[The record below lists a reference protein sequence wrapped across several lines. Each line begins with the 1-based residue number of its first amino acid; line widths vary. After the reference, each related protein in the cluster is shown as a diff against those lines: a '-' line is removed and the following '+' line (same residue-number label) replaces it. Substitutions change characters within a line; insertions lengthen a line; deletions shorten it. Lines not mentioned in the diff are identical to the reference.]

1 MAKGQRG
8 RRRQDMTN
16 IFGFG
21 GRLRKA
27 KLFGILIL
35 FIFLFCQKYNEEFE
49 PQLNVFCILKNNRPY
64 QKVVVDRIYGMDE
77 KSIYDLEDVQVI
89 LSGNGICDT
98 LVEDSI
104 LGVFVTRDTF
114 PVVHSQTYHLQVS
127 AKGFDTIRGVT
138 TVPDSFE
145 IIFPEDGDTVQLLDT
160 MIIKWK
166 NRHQWVRLEL
176 YYQDSLL
183 CWNFYG
189 MVGDTILELPFWS
202 CLYDTG
208 YYRLMV
214 GVYDSNYV
222 NYNIDASKLQC
233 GIENGIGLFGS
244 AFMLEAEFYYQ

>member
-114 PVVHSQTYHLQVS
+114 PVVHGQTYHLQVT
-127 AKGFDTIRGVT
+127 AKGFDTLRGT
-138 TVPDSFE
+138 TTIPDLFE
-145 IIFPEDGDTVQLLDT
+145 IICPQDGDTVQLLDT
-160 MIIKWK
+160 MIIEFKDC
-166 NRHQWVRLEL
+166 HQLIIGEL

-183 CWNFYG
+183 YWYLYG
-189 MVGDTILELPFWS
+189 RIRDTILELPFS
-202 CLYDTG
+202 ACLHDTG

-222 NYNIDASKLQC
+222 NYYIDAANPQC

-244 AFMLEAEFYYQ
+244 TFILEVKFYYQ